1 VRNNPLAGPDHVGVL
16 KTALEQQGGY
26 LRPPSTG
33 GDQISIRLSE
43 SLLAQLDV
51 IAKRAEWTR
60 AQVLTALIE
69 RGLFD
74 LYHRLSDD
82 VGELIMEQLTHI
94 LVPTMRTYI
103 SKYWATQNSS
113 TRRWELYIEY
123 KQKIDG
129 VADVIDTKRMSRDYS
144 SEQEALDAGLS
155 EHEKS
160 M

>member
-1 VRNNPLAGPDHVGVL
+1 
-16 KTALEQQGGY
+16 
-26 LRPPSTG
+26 
-33 GDQISIRLSE
+33 
-43 SLLAQLDV
+43 LAQLDV